1 MAAAGGTTLDDA
13 IILHWN
19 DVRSKSSAVP
29 IERASS
35 MRLTTPNKFVR
46 VVKLEMRS
54 LRSRWRLLQVLST
67 SRCDEPAA
75 AAAAP
80 DRTRGGSVTTRA
92 VYRGQIFPNVRQI

>member
-1 MAAAGGTTLDDA
+1 
-13 IILHWN
+13 
-19 DVRSKSSAVP
+19 
-29 IERASS
+29 
-35 MRLTTPNKFVR
+35 MRLTTPNKFMR
-46 VVKLEMRS
+46 VVEPEMRS